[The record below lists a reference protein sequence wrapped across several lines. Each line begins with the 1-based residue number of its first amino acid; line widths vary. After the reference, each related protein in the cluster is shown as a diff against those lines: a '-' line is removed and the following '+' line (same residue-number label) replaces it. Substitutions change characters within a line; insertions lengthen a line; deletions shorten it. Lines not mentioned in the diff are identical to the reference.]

1 MRYLSRDKNIFA
13 LAKTKRVLHLG
24 CVGFADLETSD
35 RVKLAKDSLHFKLT
49 EITETV
55 GIDINSDAIQYYQEN
70 DIFNNVVFGDVE
82 KLRDIDITDSFD
94 VIVAGDILEH
104 LSNPGLML
112 EGIKRFCNKD
122 TAIIITTP
130 HSFSSMNFIRF

>member
-49 EITETV
+49 EIAYTA
-55 GIDINSDAIQYYQEN
+55 GIDKSADAIQYYQEN
-70 DIFNNVVFGDVE
+70 
-82 KLRDIDITDSFD
+82 
-94 VIVAGDILEH
+94 EH
-104 LSNPGLML
+104 
-112 EGIKRFCNKD
+112 I
-122 TAIIITTP
+122 
-130 HSFSSMNFIRF
+130 